1 VTATSIPAVK
11 LIAFPGAPNL
21 PIFAALEQGAFE
33 RAGVK
38 LDLETTPNSS
48 YQAEA
53 LAAGKFDIAGTAFD
67 NVVAYREGQGAVAFA
82 EPPNFFAFMG
92 ATQIE
97 LALVVSPEIKTFAD
111 LRGKSMALDAL
122 GTGFAF
128 VLYHMLENGGLP
140 PGSYERAAVGA
151 TPQRWE
157 SVKSGQHAGTMT
169 IEPFTSI
176 AVAQGFR
183 ILEKSTNVLKN
194 YQGGI
199 FAARRSWAAENAP
212 ALRAFI
218 RGYLEGL
225 AWTLDPA
232 NRRAATDLLMR
243 KMPEIKPGVVDAVM
257 TSLLSERSGLT
268 PGGAVT
274 IEGIRTALQLRTR
287 YGSGKAALNDPNK
300 YIDLSYYEQARAGG

>member
-1 VTATSIPAVK
+1 
-11 LIAFPGAPNL
+11 
-21 PIFAALEQGAFE
+21 
-33 RAGVK
+33 
-38 LDLETTPNSS
+38 
-48 YQAEA
+48 
-53 LAAGKFDIAGTAFD
+53 
-67 NVVAYREGQGAVAFA
+67 
-82 EPPNFFAFMG
+82 
-92 ATQIE
+92 
-97 LALVVSPEIKTFAD
+97 
-111 LRGKSMALDAL
+111 
-122 GTGFAF
+122 
-128 VLYHMLENGGLP
+128 
-140 PGSYERAAVGA
+140 
-151 TPQRWE
+151 
-157 SVKSGQHAGTMT
+157 HAGTMT